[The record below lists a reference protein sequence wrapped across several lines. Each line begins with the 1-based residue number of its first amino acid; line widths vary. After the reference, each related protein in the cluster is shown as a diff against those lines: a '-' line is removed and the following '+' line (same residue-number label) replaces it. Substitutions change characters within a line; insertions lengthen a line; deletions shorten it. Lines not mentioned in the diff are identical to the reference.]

1 MTMNRLLKYLC
12 KFGVIKHDMVV
23 EAVGL
28 RRRYLICDRCDG
40 NRVLLVGDNR
50 D

>member
-12 KFGVIKHDMVV
+12 QYGIIKHIMVV

-28 RRRYLICDRCDG
+28 RTRYLVCDRCDG
-40 NRVLLVGDNR
+40 KRVLLVR
-50 D
+50 DDRR